1 MTVIQFD
8 LCKHLRW
15 KSQSRDTGSPAAI
28 LASLQRNQTPFSCL
42 HTCRTWGPDDDLVAP
57 ELCGRER
64 ECFEQSRLV
73 MSPGDAPIA

>member
-1 MTVIQFD
+1 MTLVQFD

-28 LASLQRNQTPFSCL
+28 LASLQRSQTQFSCL

-57 ELCGRER
+57 ELCDRER
-64 ECFEQSRLV
+64 TCFEQSRLV
-73 MSPGDAPIA
+73 TPGSGAPVA